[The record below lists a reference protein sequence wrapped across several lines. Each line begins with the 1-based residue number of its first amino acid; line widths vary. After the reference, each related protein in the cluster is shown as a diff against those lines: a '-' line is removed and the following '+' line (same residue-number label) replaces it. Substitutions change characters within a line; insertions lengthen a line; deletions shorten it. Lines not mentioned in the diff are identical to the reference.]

1 MKLADSSYF
10 GEIKYQKDKQFKCLT
25 AICGSDTCRNVET
38 KQKQHELKPRDTYV
52 ELYCVTR
59 YSSQH
64 TLEEQWNLCL
74 IFGVLVDCNFL
85 SFQSCF
91 YRLLSAYFQKLL
103 VIFAETLYNQ
113 WGLVELATAISPWA
127 PFSTECPR
135 FCNPFRSAAVHRGC
149 FVRHLESR
157 RTIS

>member
-1 MKLADSSYF
+1 M
-10 GEIKYQKDKQFKCLT
+10 
-25 AICGSDTCRNVET
+25 
-38 KQKQHELKPRDTYV
+38 

-91 YRLLSAYFQKLL
+91 YRLLSACFQKLL

-149 FVRHLESR
+149 FVRHLEWEKFGSKLLICYHLPDEWTVVEDPWNHR
-157 RTIS
+157 QIKDTKTKRVFG